1 MARCEICRHIYWE
14 PSSATGL
21 CLRSYCKITDNLT
34 PINPFADHSV
44 HQFKCDKYSIRKERG
59 E

>member
-21 CLRSYCKITDNLT
+21 CVRPYCKITNKLT
-34 PINPFADHSV
+34 PINPFADHSI
-44 HQFKCDKYSIRKERG
+44 HQFKCDNYTIKKEH
-59 E
+59 